1 MKRASATFEK
11 LRAAARSTRHAANA
25 SRAAARA
32 TTLDAAR
39 DARTKA
45 AAASGYANA
54 ITAARAP
61 KLHALPALAISLL
74 LALCIGLL
82 AGCSSGDYTPEP
94 SEQKIDNS
102 LLHTPGTLRVGVDA
116 SNAPYAA
123 ESQGAIVGIDVDVAA
138 ALADELGLKLELVDV
153 GSNAE
158 QAFTTDDVDIVMG
171 VGSDAKNCWISEP
184 YLSSSIVLFAAEE
197 GTKVPATTDVF
208 TVAAQAASMSAVE
221 VTNRLGQDHLEA
233 AADIQA
239 AFDQLKSGSANYVAT
254 DSTIGSYVAH
264 SAGMTIY
271 PVALLAEE
279 TKYCIG
285 APDTAAGLQDAVS
298 QALKTL
304 SDGGVLALID
314 QKWLG
319 TQMDFT
325 SLTLI
330 EPIPEP
336 EPEEGENAEG
346 DGSTSGSEDSSSS
359 STSND

>member
-1 MKRASATFEK
+1 MKRSSETSTKNESMQMAHANRVSALASAPATRTG
-11 LRAAARSTRHAANA
+11 LARKFAVMLA
-25 SRAAARA
+25 
-32 TTLDAAR
+32 
-39 DARTKA
+39 
-45 AAASGYANA
+45 
-54 ITAARAP
+54 
-61 KLHALPALAISLL
+61 ALA
-74 LALCIGLL
+74 LALSVGLL
-82 AGCSSGDYTPEP
+82 TGCSSGDYTPQP

-197 GTKVPATTDVF
+197 GAKVPTANDVF

-221 VTNRLGQDHLEA
+221 VTNRLGQENLEA
-233 AADIQA
+233 SADIQA

-285 APDTAAGLQDAVS
+285 APNTAAGLQDAIS

-304 SDGGVLALID
+304 SDGGVLTLID

-319 TQMDFT
+319 AQMDF
-325 SLTLI
+325 SGLTLI

-336 EPEEGENAEG
+336 EPEEGEDAEG
-346 DGSTSGSEDSSSS
+346 DGNGSEDSSSTES
-359 STSND
+359 NSTSD